1 MSVGDVL
8 RARGITEGHYGAG
21 ILVLPDK
28 SLVHRGDWE
37 GFHSSFKVSPDRN
50 TTVSVVC
57 NVDSPDHFR
66 AANQL
71 PDIWS

>member
-8 RARGITEGHYGAG
+8 RQRGIEEGRYGAG
-21 ILVLPDK
+21 
-28 SLVHRGDWE
+28 SLVHRGDCE
-37 GFHSSFKVSPDRN
+37 GFHSTSKVSPDRN
-50 TTVSVVC
+50 TAVTVVC

-71 PDIWS
+71 LDIWTK